1 MSNENEGSSAYENA
15 VKAMPRELYQ
25 RMVDALS
32 TGRWPDG
39 RTLTETQRKETMEA
53 VYFGGS
59 FTCRQRSAL
68 DSSIRVQKRVI
79 PVTTLFHLSGNKRD

>member
-1 MSNENEGSSAYENA
+1 MPNENEGSSAYESA

-53 VYFGGS
+53 VLLWG
-59 FTCRQRSAL
+59 Q
-68 DSSIRVQKRVI
+68 
-79 PVTTLFHLSGNKRD
+79 FHLPPEERVDTCDDPVPLKWQ

>member
-53 VYFGGS
+53 VLLWAVSLASRGARGIH
-59 FTCRQRSAL
+59 R
-68 DSSIRVQKRVI
+68 
-79 PVTTLFHLSGNKRD
+79 